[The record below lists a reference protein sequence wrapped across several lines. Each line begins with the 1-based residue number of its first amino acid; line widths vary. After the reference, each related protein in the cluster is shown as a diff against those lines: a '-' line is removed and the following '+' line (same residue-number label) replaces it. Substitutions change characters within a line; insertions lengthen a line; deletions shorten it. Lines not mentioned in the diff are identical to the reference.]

1 MRLSLVPESGR
12 RDIRLLVVVASVMA
26 PSQVLYR
33 DLQVLV
39 EAYRVKDMPAVQPE
53 SGHRTVQP
61 VGTDYLVHAG
71 IGGGELLVLARLL
84 VLEIVR
90 AAEVVL
96 NPGPADSRIF
106 PVTVHVELDFPL
118 TPPAV
123 VVYTPCQVG
132 THVLSLA
139 LHTVNQRVQRPLGR
153 IGAAELRVEVGLVLR
168 NFCQGVVDLVVQ
180 AHHLGGVDVLQR
192 DTGFLAERHLPVAVE
207 GAARIHAD
215 GQ

>member
-90 AAEVVL
+90 TAEVVL
-96 NPGPADSRIF
+96 SPGPADSRIF

-153 IGAAELRVEVGLVLR
+153 VGAAELRVEVGLVLR

-180 AHHLGGVDVLQR
+180 AHLLGGVDVLQR

>member
-1 MRLSLVPESGR
+1 MRLGLVPESGR

-71 IGGGELLVLARLL
+71 IRGGELLVLARLL

-90 AAEVVL
+90 TAEVVL
-96 NPGPADSRIF
+96 SPGPADSRIF
-106 PVTVHVELDFPL
+106 PVTVHVELDFPS
-118 TPPAV
+118 PH
-123 VVYTPCQVG
+123 QQ
-132 THVLSLA
+132 LSF
-139 LHTVNQRVQRPLGR
+139 T
-153 IGAAELRVEVGLVLR
+153 
-168 NFCQGVVDLVVQ
+168 
-180 AHHLGGVDVLQR
+180 
-192 DTGFLAERHLPVAVE
+192 RH
-207 GAARIHAD
+207 AR
-215 GQ
+215 

>member
-1 MRLSLVPESGR
+1 MRLGLVPESGR

-71 IGGGELLVLARLL
+71 IRGGELLVLARLL

-90 AAEVVL
+90 TAEVVL
-96 NPGPADSRIF
+96 SPGPADSRIF

-118 TPPAV
+118 
-123 VVYTPCQVG
+123 QQ
-132 THVLSLA
+132 LSF
-139 LHTVNQRVQRPLGR
+139 T
-153 IGAAELRVEVGLVLR
+153 
-168 NFCQGVVDLVVQ
+168 
-180 AHHLGGVDVLQR
+180 
-192 DTGFLAERHLPVAVE
+192 RH
-207 GAARIHAD
+207 AR
-215 GQ
+215 